1 MLLGSHTFGILSI
14 LKGNDMGNDLGFM
27 GDIGNDMDRAI
38 YCDIVAF
45 CGTDIAHG
53 RILTTIL

>member
-45 CGTDIAHG
+45 RCTDIAHG
-53 RILTTIL
+53 RT